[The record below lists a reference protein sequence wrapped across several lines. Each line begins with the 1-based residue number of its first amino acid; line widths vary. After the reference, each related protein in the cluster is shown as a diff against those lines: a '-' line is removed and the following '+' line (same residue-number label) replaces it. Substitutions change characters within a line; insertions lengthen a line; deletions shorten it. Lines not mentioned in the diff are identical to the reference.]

1 MKEVLIIS
9 TGGTIVSVDHGSGAV
24 PDSEAA
30 LGILQQA
37 GEFLREEGY
46 SYSVES
52 VFGEA
57 GCDSSDI
64 SPAEW
69 LTLSQRVNGAVS
81 RGIKKILIIH
91 GTDTMAYTA
100 AWLSLTADP
109 DAAVVLTG
117 SQRTPESPDF
127 DGESNLHGAARLL
140 CGTERGVFIHFD
152 GRVYEGAFVHKE
164 DAEALSAYVS
174 TGGGA
179 LPRSGIYRALER
191 KEADWRAAATEMAL
205 VALHPAALP
214 RFDFYKILIL
224 IGYGAGNMP
233 QRLRRQLAESFPA
246 GGRRP
251 LIIAASSC
259 ARGRK
264 NPAFYGGVGIAE
276 LAKESFSVFS
286 QGSYSLE
293 FLIALSYLSLL
304 VSPEEPENILQLYLE
319 KF

>member
-1 MKEVLIIS
+1 MKEALIIS
-9 TGGTIVSVDHGSGAV
+9 TGGTIVSVDHGGGAM

-30 LGILQQA
+30 LGILRKA
-37 GEFLREEGY
+37 GKFFQENGY
-46 SYSVES
+46 SCGVDLI
-52 VFGEA
+52 FGEA

-69 LTLSQRVNGAVS
+69 LRLT
-81 RGIKKILIIH
+81 KKINEAAARGVKKVLVIH

-109 DAAVVLTG
+109 GTAVALTG
-117 SQRTPESPDF
+117 SQRTPEAPDF
-127 DGESNLHGAARLL
+127 DGEANLCGAARLL
-140 CGTERGVFIHFD
+140 CARESGVFIHFD
-152 GRVYEGAFVHKE
+152 GKDYRGPFVHKE

-174 TGGGA
+174 TGDGT
-179 LPRSGIYRALER
+179 LPMNELCRTLAPE
-191 KEADWRAAATEMAL
+191 EADWRRAAENMEL
-205 VALHPAALP
+205 VVLHPAALP
-214 RFDFYKILIL
+214 HFAFRRILI
-224 IGYGAGNMP
+224 IAGYGAGNMP
-233 QRLRRQLAESFPA
+233 QRLRRQLAEAFPDER
-246 GGRRP
+246 RRP
-251 LIIAASSC
+251 AVIAASSC
-259 ARGRK
+259 ARGKK

-276 LAKESFSVFS
+276 LAKENFSVFN